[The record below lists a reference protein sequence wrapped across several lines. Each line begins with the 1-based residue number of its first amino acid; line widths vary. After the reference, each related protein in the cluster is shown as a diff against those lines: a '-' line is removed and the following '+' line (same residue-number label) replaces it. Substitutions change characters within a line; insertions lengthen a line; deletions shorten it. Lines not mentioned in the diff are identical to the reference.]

1 MRHHEELRFLG
12 RNFPDSLLA
21 AGRRGDFTI
30 WGKPSRSG
38 GNLGSWKPS
47 GDLERM
53 AEKFPSGDG
62 DDIVGGEEGMKGEVR
77 DPSPVFGE
85 ENETNNDLSANMDL
99 FSFCFLSKESY
110 FSSSLPSGTFPSER
124 WHSLACPPGRFAAP
138 SITSG

>member
-1 MRHHEELRFLG
+1 MRLGNERNVDQTSPKTTTANNKTNHQSTSSRMRISGKGMRHHEELRFLG

-30 WGKPSRSG
+30 WGKPSRRG

-77 DPSPVFGE
+77 DPSPVF
-85 ENETNNDLSANMDL
+85 
-99 FSFCFLSKESY
+99 
-110 FSSSLPSGTFPSER
+110 SEDKQQT
-124 WHSLACPPGRFAAP
+124 AIYQP
-138 SITSG
+138 T